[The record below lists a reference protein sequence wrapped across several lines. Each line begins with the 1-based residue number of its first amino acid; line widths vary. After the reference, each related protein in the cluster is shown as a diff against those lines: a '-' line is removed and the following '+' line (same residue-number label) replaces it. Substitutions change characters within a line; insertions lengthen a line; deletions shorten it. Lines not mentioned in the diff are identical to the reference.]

1 MQVTLY
7 SGGGESAK
15 KYPEY
20 SDYQNRLGMFL
31 PIHTVVRAVYYNV
44 FARKQTKKSVEENV
58 WGKSQISNK
67 KSQ

>member
-1 MQVTLY
+1 MWTV
-7 SGGGESAK
+7 K
-15 KYPEY
+15 Y